1 MTNLHNSLNNAVDL
15 IIDHKI
21 EGIAEIFNEKISNIE
36 RQLQTSINNPYK
48 EILQQKE
55 VFELLGIGRR
65 RLKNWVDRGL
75 NEIRIDNRV
84 YYRYSDLMNF
94 IEKGNSI

>member
-1 MTNLHNSLNNAVDL
+1 MSNAVQSLNYALEL
-15 IIDHKI
+15 IIESKLESFESAIIDRVI
-21 EGIAEIFNEKISNIE
+21 YLE
-36 RQLQTSINNPYK
+36 RQLENSKSNK
-48 EILQQKE
+48 HHEILQQKE

-75 NEIRIDNRV
+75 PEMRVDNRV

-94 IEKGNSI
+94 IENK

>member
-1 MTNLHNSLNNAVDL
+1 MTNLHTNLNAAVDL
-15 IIDHKI
+15 IIESKMQPLTKMFD
-21 EGIAEIFNEKISNIE
+21 EKISNLE
-36 RQLQTSINNPYK
+36 RQLQTANTNPYN

-75 NEIRIDNRV
+75 KEIRIDNRV

-94 IEKGNSI
+94 IENG

>member
-1 MTNLHNSLNNAVDL
+1 MTNLHNQFNQAMDL
-15 IIDHKI
+15 IIESKI
-21 EGIAEIFNEKISNIE
+21 KTYEEIFNEKFAQIE
-36 RQLQTSINNPYK
+36 RQLQTINANPHN

-55 VFELLGIGRR
+55 VFELLGIGRK
-65 RLKNWVDRGL
+65 RLKNWVERGL

-94 IEKGNSI
+94 IENN